1 MNVKKE
7 NAYKSIGEVAK
18 LLNLVSQKTGK
29 LNTHTI
35 RFWEKEFRQI
45 KPKIFSGKRRYYD
58 NKTIEILKKIK
69 FLLKERGMT
78 INGVKKYLI
87 NKNSFDLDEFSNIS
101 INSKNNN
108 LKSQIEKISK
118 LVKEIKKL
126 G

>member
-45 KPKIFSGKRRYYD
+45 SPKIFSGKRRYYD

-87 NKNSFDLDEFSNIS
+87 NQNSFDLDEFSNTS

-108 LKSQIEKISK
+108 LKPQIEKISK

>member
-35 RFWEKEFRQI
+35 RFWEKEFSQI
-45 KPKIFSGKRRYYD
+45 RPKIFSGKRRYYD
-58 NKTIEILKKIK
+58 NKAIEILKKIK
-69 FLLKERGMT
+69 FLLKEKGMT

-87 NKNSFDLDEFSNIS
+87 NKNFFDLDEFSNIS

>member
-45 KPKIFSGKRRYYD
+45 RPKIFSGKRRYYD
-58 NKTIEILKKIK
+58 NKSIEILKNIK
-69 FLLKERGMT
+69 FLLKEKGMT

>member
-45 KPKIFSGKRRYYD
+45 RPKIFSGKRRYYD

-87 NKNSFDLDEFSNIS
+87 NKNSFDLDEFSNTS

>member
-29 LNTHTI
+29 FNTHTI
-35 RFWEKEFRQI
+35 RFWEKEFSQI
-45 KPKIFSGKRRYYD
+45 RPKIFSGKRRYYD

-69 FLLKERGMT
+69 FLLKEKGMT

-87 NKNSFDLDEFSNIS
+87 NKNSFDLDEFSNTT

>member
-29 LNTHTI
+29 FNTHTI
-35 RFWEKEFRQI
+35 RFWEKEFKQI
-45 KPKIFSGKRRYYD
+45 RPKIFSGKRRYYD

-69 FLLKERGMT
+69 FLLKEKGMT

-87 NKNSFDLDEFSNIS
+87 NKNSFDLDEFSNTS

>member
-45 KPKIFSGKRRYYD
+45 RPKIFSGKRRYYD

-87 NKNSFDLDEFSNIS
+87 NKDSFELDEFSNTS

>member
-1 MNVKKE
+1 MNLKKE

-35 RFWEKEFRQI
+35 RFWEKEFSQI
-45 KPKIFSGKRRYYD
+45 RPKIFSGKRRYYD
-58 NKTIEILKKIK
+58 NKAIEILKKIK

-78 INGVKKYLI
+78 INGVKKHLI
-87 NKNSFDLDEFSNIS
+87 NKNSFDLDEFSNTS

>member
-45 KPKIFSGKRRYYD
+45 RPKIFSGKRRYYD

-69 FLLKERGMT
+69 FLLKEKGMT

-87 NKNSFDLDEFSNIS
+87 NKNSFDLDEFSNTS

-108 LKSQIEKISK
+108 LKSQIEKISQ

>member
-45 KPKIFSGKRRYYD
+45 RPKIFSGKRRYYD

-69 FLLKERGMT
+69 FLLKEKGMT
-78 INGVKKYLI
+78 INGVKKYASFLKKSFTVFVCQGFSSALQFSGQLRNILI
-87 NKNSFDLDEFSNIS
+87 
-101 INSKNNN
+101 
-108 LKSQIEKISK
+108 
-118 LVKEIKKL
+118 
-126 G
+126 

>member
-45 KPKIFSGKRRYYD
+45 RPKIFSGKRRYYD
-58 NKTIEILKKIK
+58 NKTIKILKKINL
-69 FLLKERGMT
+69 LLKERGMT

-87 NKNSFDLDEFSNIS
+87 NKNSFDLDEFSNTS

-108 LKSQIEKISK
+108 LKSKIEKISK

>member
-35 RFWEKEFRQI
+35 RFWEKEFSQI
-45 KPKIFSGKRRYYD
+45 RPKIFSGKRRYYD
-58 NKTIEILKKIK
+58 NKSIEILKKIK
-69 FLLKERGMT
+69 FLLKEKGMT

-108 LKSQIEKISK
+108 LKLQIEKISK

>member
-45 KPKIFSGKRRYYD
+45 RPKIFSGKRRYYD

-87 NKNSFDLDEFSNIS
+87 NQNSFDLDEFSNTS

-108 LKSQIEKISK
+108 LKSQIEKVSK

>member
-35 RFWEKEFRQI
+35 RFWEKEFSQI
-45 KPKIFSGKRRYYD
+45 RPKIFSGKRRYYD
-58 NKTIEILKKIK
+58 NKAIEILKKIK
-69 FLLKERGMT
+69 FLLKEKGMT

-87 NKNSFDLDEFSNIS
+87 NKNSFDLDEFSNTT

>member
-7 NAYKSIGEVAK
+7 NAYKSIGEVTK

-45 KPKIFSGKRRYYD
+45 RPKIFSGKRRYYD

-69 FLLKERGMT
+69 FLLKEKGMT

-87 NKNSFDLDEFSNIS
+87 NENSFDLDEFSNTS

>member
-45 KPKIFSGKRRYYD
+45 RPKIFSGKRRYYD

-87 NKNSFDLDEFSNIS
+87 NQNSFELDEFSNTS